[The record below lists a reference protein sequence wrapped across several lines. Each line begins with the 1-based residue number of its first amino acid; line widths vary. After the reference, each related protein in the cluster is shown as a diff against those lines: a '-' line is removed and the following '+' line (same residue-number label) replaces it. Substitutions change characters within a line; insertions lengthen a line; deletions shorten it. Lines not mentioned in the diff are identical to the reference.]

1 MDFNDLQDSLQLLEL
16 HDYRKIIKSQNKIIQ
31 SLTFKLQFIYL
42 LGVFS
47 FLTNLGMYVII
58 LQK

>member
-1 MDFNDLQDSLQLLEL
+1 MDFNDLQDSLKLLEL
-16 HDYRKIIKSQNKIIQ
+16 DDYRKIIK